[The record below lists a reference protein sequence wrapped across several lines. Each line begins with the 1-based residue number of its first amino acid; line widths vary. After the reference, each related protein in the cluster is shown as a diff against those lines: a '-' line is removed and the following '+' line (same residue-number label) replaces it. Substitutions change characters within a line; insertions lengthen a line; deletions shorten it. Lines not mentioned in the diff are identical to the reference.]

1 MYRQIAKLK
10 RGVEELM
17 MRDMQKQITKLTHQ
31 LMEAGARGIVRR
43 VITDQWLILRTCFRG
58 ISRRN
63 KLMINDVEIESFD
76 DSNSFLN
83 WNHPPKIDL
92 DGEMML
98 NDKIWMKSFGLW
110 CL

>member
-43 VITDQWLILRTCFRG
+43 VITDQ
-58 ISRRN
+58 
-63 KLMINDVEIESFD
+63 
-76 DSNSFLN
+76 
-83 WNHPPKIDL
+83 
-92 DGEMML
+92 
-98 NDKIWMKSFGLW
+98 
-110 CL
+110 